1 MSLRFFELEELPET
15 SNKWNSYT
23 LLSRYADKGGI
34 MMHFGGGAIAIL
46 PLLMFIAGGVIVLM
60 GVYALYLLIKVLL
73 RAVVALDLYIA
84 EKRYR
89 GGL

>member
-1 MSLRFFELEELPET
+1 MMEL
-15 SNKWNSYT
+15 
-23 LLSRYADKGGI
+23 
-34 MMHFGGGAIAIL
+34 GGGSGNIVITIL
-46 PLLMFIAGGVIVLM
+46 PLLMFVAGGVIVLM